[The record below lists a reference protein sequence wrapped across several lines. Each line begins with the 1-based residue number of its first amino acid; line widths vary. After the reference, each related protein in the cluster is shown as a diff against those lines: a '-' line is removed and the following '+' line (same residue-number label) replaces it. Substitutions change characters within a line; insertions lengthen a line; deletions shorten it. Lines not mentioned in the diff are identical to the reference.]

1 MPKLIGLPRAALP
14 AVACAAALLCGSTF
28 TNAAVTAAPADC
40 PLPAAAVSYRTVKVD
55 GLDIFYRE
63 AGPRDAPTL
72 LLLHGF
78 PSSSHMFR
86 DLIPL
91 LADRYHVIAPDY
103 PGFGRSSQPPR
114 ESFAYTFDRLHEVVD
129 RFTRAVGAERFALYV
144 HDYGS
149 PIGLRFVLRQPER
162 ITALI
167 VQNGNAYDVGLSP
180 LWAPIR
186 ELWKQ
191 DTPATRNATAGFL
204 TRDTTVFQY
213 SEGVPKERV
222 NPDAIDSDQ
231 AVLDRPGNKEIQL
244 DLFADYASNLKLYPA
259 FHEAF
264 RRHQHPML
272 IVWGK
277 NDPIFTAAGA
287 DAFLRDLPKAEVH
300 MLDTGHFALE
310 THAAEIAAYIRG
322 FMPRALAASA
332 SVKR

>member
-1 MPKLIGLPRAALP
+1 VLS
-14 AVACAAALLCGSTF
+14 LL
-28 TNAAVTAAPADC
+28 
-40 PLPAAAVSYRTVKVD
+40 
-55 GLDIFYRE
+55 E
-63 AGPRDAPTL
+63 
-72 LLLHGF
+72 
-78 PSSSHMFR
+78 
-86 DLIPL
+86 
-91 LADRYHVIAPDY
+91 
-103 PGFGRSSQPPR
+103 
-114 ESFAYTFDRLHEVVD
+114 
-129 RFTRAVGAERFALYV
+129 TRG
-144 HDYGS
+144 DS
-149 PIGLRFVLRQPER
+149 
-162 ITALI
+162 
-167 VQNGNAYDVGLSP
+167 

-322 FMPRALAASA
+322 FLPRALAASA